1 MVPGRA
7 GNRHYARTIMADPGE
22 CATTTAVALTP
33 PFGSQEEAAPVTP
46 EKAKPPR
53 LAEPRGIKP
62 FGDRIRPKE
71 EVGCHPLPA
80 CEARPA
86 IAQRPTNV
94 SGHGLCAGRIRI
106 RSARASLPRWAHE
119 FDAKA
124 TSTGSTSRSC
134 TTEAVAAQHLMTKQ
148 IVPPS
153 PGGAPSCVASWRC
166 AWPPSR
172 GKRLLVPAA
181 RAAARPCAGC
191 ARVAQKWSGALA
203 VRDGRQTDRRF
214 IRGRSR
220 THYAILS
227 RRFAGLR
234 VVL

>member
-1 MVPGRA
+1 MPRLQSQSYRSFERDCISGAISESVGRNLMVPGRA

-153 PGGAPSCVASWRC
+153 P
-166 AWPPSR
+166 
-172 GKRLLVPAA
+172 
-181 RAAARPCAGC
+181 
-191 ARVAQKWSGALA
+191 
-203 VRDGRQTDRRF
+203 
-214 IRGRSR
+214 
-220 THYAILS
+220 
-227 RRFAGLR
+227 
-234 VVL
+234 